1 MTETIEQEAGRRV
14 REQVGKPGSHSP
26 GSLHALALEQLITEH
41 RATQAELEAFRR
53 EVSEAV
59 EAIAKAWGTA
69 DPAWGYL
76 RRFIIPQPDPLVEV
90 MNAWWHADGYASIE
104 TFRAALAARGL
115 EIVKKEP
122 SQ

>member
-41 RATQAELEAFRR
+41 RATKAELEAFRR
-53 EVSEAV
+53 EVSDAV
-59 EAIAKAWGTA
+59 ERHKAGMYLQDTA
-69 DPAWGYL
+69 LD
-76 RRFIIPQPDPLVEV
+76 RFIIPQPDPLDGVIYGAGFGRG
-90 MNAWWHADGYASIE
+90 NAELLREAADRQGY
-104 TFRAALAARGL
+104 RL
-115 EIVKKEP
+115 ELVKKEP